1 MSPGDCNE
9 CKFRLTHQSV
19 NHRIFR
25 MTTRALTPP
34 SSVPSWPVVA
44 ELLKPITWF
53 PPMWAF
59 CCGVIASGVSPD
71 GRWLVIVTGVL
82 LAGPL
87 VCASSQAVNDWFDRH
102 VDAINEPHR
111 PIPSGRMP
119 GRWGLY
125 IAIAWTLLSLLVA
138 TTLGTWGFAAGAAG
152 LLLAWAYSAPP
163 LRLKQNGWWGNAA
176 CGLCYEGLAWLTGAA
191 VMAGGAMPDGRSLA
205 LAALYSAGA
214 HGIMTLNDFKAIEG
228 DRRMGI
234 ASLPVQLGAQRAA
247 RVACLSMLAPQFVVV
262 LLLIFWGAPVHAVAV
277 GGLMLLQAILMD
289 HFLDRPIQRALL
301 YSGFGVPLFV
311 AGMMV
316 SAFALRTL
324 GTGAA

>member
-1 MSPGDCNE
+1 MSSTATSSTLSYP
-9 CKFRLTHQSV
+9 
-19 NHRIFR
+19 
-25 MTTRALTPP
+25 AP
-34 SSVPSWPVVA
+34 SAVA

-59 CCGVIASGVSPD
+59 ACGVVASGVPLAE
-71 GRWLVIVTGVL
+71 RWPLILLGVL

-87 VCASSQAVNDWFDRH
+87 VCATSQAVNDWFDRH

-125 IAIAWTLLSLLVA
+125 VAVAWTALSLLVA
-138 TTLGTWGFAAGAAG
+138 LALGPWGFGAAVIG

-163 LRLKQNGWWGNAA
+163 IRLKRNGWWGNAA
-176 CGLCYEGLAWLTGAA
+176 CGLCYEGLAWATGAA
-191 VMAGGAMPDGRSLA
+191 VMAYGSMPGGQSLA

-214 HGIMTLNDFKAIEG
+214 HGIMTLNDFKAVKG
-228 DRRMGI
+228 DRLMGI
-234 ASLPVQLGAQRAA
+234 RSLPVQLGIDGAA
-247 RVACLSMLAPQFVVV
+247 RMACLMMALPQMVVIALLLYWGAPWHAGGVV
-262 LLLIFWGAPVHAVAV
+262 LLLLAQAV
-277 GGLMLLQAILMD
+277 LMARFLKSPEKQAL
-289 HFLDRPIQRALL
+289 F

-316 SAFALRTL
+316 SAFALRSL
-324 GTGAA
+324 AGAAP